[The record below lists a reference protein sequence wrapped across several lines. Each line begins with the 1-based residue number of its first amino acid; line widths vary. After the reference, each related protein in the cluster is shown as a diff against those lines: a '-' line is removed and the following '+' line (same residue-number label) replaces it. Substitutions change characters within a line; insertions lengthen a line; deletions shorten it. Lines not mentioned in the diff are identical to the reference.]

1 MSQYDLEGLY
11 DFLNHT
17 PEQGLRKMLVDG
29 KPMTDV
35 HFGMMLKI
43 VRGCKPEEFATHCE
57 KEDYPKLKFGPAETK
72 IKEKFWKDCMT
83 AFGARGLLNPALP
96 KKAVA

>member
-1 MSQYDLEGLY
+1 MSKYDLASVHE
-11 DFLNHT
+11 FLMQT

-43 VRGCKPEEFATHCE
+43 ARACKVEDFKGHWE
-57 KEDYPKLKFGPAETK
+57 KADYPKIKFGPAETK
-72 IKEKFWKDCMT
+72 IKEKFWADCEQ
-83 AFGARGLLNPALP
+83 ALNSRGLLAPAVP
-96 KKAVA
+96 GKAA